1 MHCCMNMPIAGLR
14 ASLIA
19 GSVIAVMGCSVTTNQ
34 PPVDLKRLA
43 GNAAQTSTITVKQSE
58 AESNDQIET
67 KLSDPLQLVSN
78 EDEATTDLEDLPEA
92 AEFLTDEDSAA
103 EPEERAIEDYLQ
115 PIPLDLAS
123 GNASAVVIDQV
134 VNSVHE
140 SYPLLAAALLE
151 NSIADGKQ
159 LATWGAFDTKFK
171 SASQNGA
178 LGFYETYRQDIGF
191 VQPIYNGGEFFSGY
205 RIGRGN
211 FQPWYLERQTNEGGE
226 FKAGFRV
233 PLLKNREIDERRA
246 ALWRA
251 TYEQQRVRPEV
262 RAQLILFVREASI
275 AYWTWIATGQQ
286 YRIWQQALELS
297 EERNSRLQ
305 RRVEE
310 GDLDPPALQDNLRS
324 IALRESK
331 LIDRGRKLQQSAVKL
346 SLFYRSADGSPIIPE
361 PSQLRDFPE
370 PTEFLASQIESDI
383 QVALSQRPELA
394 ALDALYRQINVDL
407 AEANNEYLPTVDA
420 QVWNSQDVGEP
431 TSSKR
436 DKSRYE
442 LEASLFIDV
451 PLQRRKARGKSHAAE
466 AKLSQVA
473 VKRRFT
479 QDKIVAE
486 VQAAFAGLTAAYD
499 RLGKARE
506 AKRLAE
512 YMADVERRRFELGQS
527 GLLDVFIREQSAI
540 EAADG
545 EVEAL
550 LEYFAALANYTAALA
565 FDWPMPAESKP

>member
-1 MHCCMNMPIAGLR
+1 MPIARLR

-19 GSVIAVMGCSVTTNQ
+19 CSVIAAVGCSVTTNQ
-34 PPVDLKRLA
+34 PPVDLKRST
-43 GNAAQTSTITVKQSE
+43 NSAAQASTTTVDQTESE
-58 AESNDQIET
+58 YDDQNET
-67 KLSDPLQLVSN
+67 KLGDPLQLVS
-78 EDEATTDLEDLPEA
+78 DEVEAAPVPEDLPEE
-92 AEFLTDEDSAA
+92 AEYLTDKDPAA
-103 EPEERAIEDYLQ
+103 EPEERAVEDYIQ
-115 PIPLDLAS
+115 PIPLDLGT

-159 LATWGAFDTKFK
+159 LATWGKFDTKFK

-191 VQPIYNGGEFFSGY
+191 VQPIYSGGEFFSGY

-211 FQPWYLERQTNEGGE
+211 FQPWYQERQTNEGGE

-262 RAQLILFVREASI
+262 RAQLIMFVREASI
-275 AYWTWIATGQQ
+275 TYWTWIATGQQ

-370 PTEFLASQIESDI
+370 PTEFLASQLESDI

-394 ALDALYRQINVDL
+394 ALDALYRQVNVDL
-407 AEANNEYLPTVDA
+407 AEANNEFLPSVDA
-420 QVWNSQDVGEP
+420 QVWNSQDMGEP

>member
-1 MHCCMNMPIAGLR
+1 MNMPIAGLR

>member
-1 MHCCMNMPIAGLR
+1 MNMPIARLR

-19 GSVIAVMGCSVTTNQ
+19 CSVIAAVGCSVTTNQ
-34 PPVDLKRLA
+34 PPVDLKRST
-43 GNAAQTSTITVKQSE
+43 NSAAQASTTTVDQTESE
-58 AESNDQIET
+58 YDDQNET
-67 KLSDPLQLVSN
+67 KLGDPLQLVS
-78 EDEATTDLEDLPEA
+78 DEVEAAPVPEDLPEE
-92 AEFLTDEDSAA
+92 AEYLTDKDPAA
-103 EPEERAIEDYLQ
+103 EPEERAVEDYIQ
-115 PIPLDLAS
+115 PIPLDLGT

-159 LATWGAFDTKFK
+159 LATWGKFDTKFK

-191 VQPIYNGGEFFSGY
+191 VQPIYSGGEFFSGY

-211 FQPWYLERQTNEGGE
+211 FQPWYQERQTNEGGE

-262 RAQLILFVREASI
+262 RAQLIMFVREASI
-275 AYWTWIATGQQ
+275 TYWTWIATGQQ

-370 PTEFLASQIESDI
+370 PTEFLASQLESDI

-394 ALDALYRQINVDL
+394 ALDALYRQVNVDL
-407 AEANNEYLPTVDA
+407 AEANNEFLPSVDA
-420 QVWNSQDVGEP
+420 QVWNSQDMGEP

>member
-1 MHCCMNMPIAGLR
+1 MPIARLR

-19 GSVIAVMGCSVTTNQ
+19 CSVIAAVGCSVTTNQ
-34 PPVDLKRLA
+34 PPVDLKRST
-43 GNAAQTSTITVKQSE
+43 NSAAQASATTVDPTESE
-58 AESNDQIET
+58 YDDQNET
-67 KLSDPLQLVSN
+67 KLGDPLQLVS
-78 EDEATTDLEDLPEA
+78 DEVEAAPVPEDLPEE
-92 AEFLTDEDSAA
+92 AEYLTDKDPAA
-103 EPEERAIEDYLQ
+103 EPEERAVEDYIQ
-115 PIPLDLAS
+115 PIPLDLGA

-159 LATWGAFDTKFK
+159 LATWGKFDTKFK

-191 VQPIYNGGEFFSGY
+191 VQPIYSGGEFFSGY

-211 FQPWYLERQTNEGGE
+211 FQPWYQERQTNEGGE

-262 RAQLILFVREASI
+262 RAQLIMFVREASI

-370 PTEFLASQIESDI
+370 PTEFLASQLESDI

-394 ALDALYRQINVDL
+394 ALDALYRQVNVDL
-407 AEANNEYLPTVDA
+407 AEANNEFLPSVDA
-420 QVWNSQDVGEP
+420 QVWNSQDMGEP